1 MFGHSSSVLKRCTLA
16 KSLFLLAGNSQNV
29 GITSISISWKI
40 SKIHPISDKKKATKS
55 TDSIA

>member
-16 KSLFLLAGNSQNV
+16 KSLFLLAENSQNV

-40 SKIHPISDKKKATKS
+40 SKIHPISDKKKAPNS